1 MARLRCY
8 CYRGLT
14 ARRPFI
20 FAPAIALAAVLL
32 YVLLVLQ
39 PHAPVRRDLNILLA
53 LVAAVWAAF
62 GLTVIALG
70 PRDAASRWCTAMM
83 MLMAASEFGISIAD
97 VDRAISG
104 VQTAI
109 RFTGFLAYPW
119 HIVSGF
125 LMACALTGPVSIFS
139 GRAAQAMVVGAASIY
154 TLGSLPRL
162 ITLLDPTVAAG
173 IADVSRGWQG
183 MVGRGVVVSALVGTI
198 VVLAIGYRRASTE
211 THRRRMGWLL
221 GGIFPA
227 AVAYI
232 VTAAISVAARSRPAL
247 AAVYDRAIIVTQLVS
262 LTVPTAFAYA
272 LVRHELFG
280 IRLVIRRSIQ
290 YALARNALLWMLAVP
305 VLGLAW
311 TVWANPDVTLRGLL
325 SAGTPHFYLLLM
337 IGASLLMRERL
348 LASIDRRFFRDVR
361 DRERILIELASDI
374 GRSESA
380 EEAVRLAERALEASL
395 HPSTVQVWLREQGTP
410 MPEAFFGSETILLN
424 DRDTGDER
432 MRTVADV
439 PDEPGALT
447 VPIIDHGGRMVG
459 ALMLGSK
466 RSEEPY
472 TSKDRSLLR
481 AIARQIAMVVE
492 NATLRREVGQ
502 ERKIRHEVLGRL
514 DDAAVDIMRECPR
527 CGSCFDRGRETCPHD
542 GAELLPTLPIE
553 RTLEGKYRLERLI
566 GRGGMGSVYEA
577 DDLGIGR
584 RVAVKILRANAFGN
598 EGSMRRFRR
607 EARMLGALSHRHI
620 VTVHD
625 YGSLPSGGAFLV
637 MERVE
642 GATWRS
648 ILHQRKTIP
657 ARELEV
663 WLSQLCDALAA
674 AHAVGIV
681 HRDLKPENV
690 IVQQALGG
698 PVIKVLDFG
707 LAKQLEGDETEALSF
722 LGAVMGTPGYMAP
735 EQLAARMADHRAD
748 VFAVAVM
755 AWEALCGTKPF
766 QGTTSAELAISM
778 HLGSPTAPSAI
789 PLPVASVLL
798 RAIAHD
804 PELRPASISEFRA
817 KLSDAF
823 RASF

>member
-1 MARLRCY
+1 MTIRRL
-8 CYRGLT
+8 LIT
-14 ARRPFI
+14 A
-20 FAPAIALAAVLL
+20 AAIALVAVLL
-32 YVLLVLQ
+32 YVLVVLQ
-39 PHAPVRRDLNILLA
+39 PHVPVRTGLSILLA
-53 LVAAVWAAF
+53 LIATVWAAF

-70 PRDAASRWCTAMM
+70 PHGSASRWCAAMM
-83 MLMAASEFGISIAD
+83 VLVAASEFGISIAD
-97 VDRAISG
+97 VDRAISSI
-104 VQTAI
+104 QTAI
-109 RFTGFLAYPW
+109 RFAGFLAYPW

-125 LMACALTGPVSIFS
+125 LMACALTGPVSIIS
-139 GRAAQAMVVGAASIY
+139 GRAAQAVVVGGASIY

-183 MVGRGVVVSALVGTI
+183 IVGRGVVVAALVGTI
-198 VVLAIGYRRASTE
+198 AVLAIGYRGASSD

-221 GGIFPA
+221 GGIVPA

-232 VTAAISVAARSRPAL
+232 VTATISVAARRRPEL
-247 AAVYDRAIIVTQLVS
+247 TTVYDRAIIATQLVS

-272 LVRHELFG
+272 LLRHELFG
-280 IRLVIRRSIQ
+280 VRLVIRRSIQ

-305 VLGLAW
+305 VLGLLW
-311 TVWANPDVTLRGLL
+311 TVWHNPDVTLRGLL

-337 IGASLLMRERL
+337 IGASLLTRERL

-395 HPSTVQVWLREQGTP
+395 HPSTVQVWLREQGKP
-410 MPEAFFGSETILLN
+410 VPEGFFGAETVLLQ
-424 DRDTGDER
+424 DRDSGSER
-432 MRTVADV
+432 MFTPVDL
-439 PDEPGALT
+439 PDEPSGLT
-447 VPIIDHGGRMVG
+447 VPIVDHDGRMVG

-472 TSKDRSLLR
+472 TATDRSLLR
-481 AIARQIAMVVE
+481 AIARQIALVVE

-502 ERKIRHEVLGRL
+502 ERRIRHEVLGRL
-514 DDAAVDIMRECPR
+514 DDNAIDIMHECPR
-527 CGSCFDRGRETCPHD
+527 CGSCFDRGPAACPHD
-542 GAELLPTLPIE
+542 GTELLPTLPIQ

-566 GRGGMGSVYEA
+566 GRGGMGAVYEA

-584 RVAVKILRANAFGN
+584 RVAVKILRAHAFGN
-598 EGSMRRFRR
+598 EASVRRFRR

-625 YGSLPSGGAFLV
+625 YGTLPSGGAFLV
-637 MERVE
+637 MERLN
-642 GATWRS
+642 GLTWRS
-648 ILHQRKTIP
+648 ILRQRKTIP
-657 ARELEV
+657 PRELGT

-690 IVQQALGG
+690 IVQNSLPEPA
-698 PVIKVLDFG
+698 IKVLDFG
-707 LAKQLEGDETEALSF
+707 LAKQLEGDETEALSIM
-722 LGAVMGTPGYMAP
+722 GAVMGTPGYMAP
-735 EQLAARMADHRAD
+735 EQLAGRMADHRAD
-748 VFAVAVM
+748 IFAAAVM

-766 QGTTSAELAISM
+766 EGPTSAELAISM
-778 HLGSPTAPSAI
+778 HMGPPPAPSVIPPTVATVLRGAI
-789 PLPVASVLL
+789 MADPLQ
-798 RAIAHD
+798 
-804 PELRPASISEFRA
+804 RPASIAEFSA
-817 KLSDAF
+817 TLSTAL
-823 RASF
+823 RTSA